1 MPRARPAE
9 VEVAALARERQ
20 VELVLFHFTNERLF
34 ANPVGVMR
42 AATAR
47 LGETPST
54 RDLILDVA
62 ERCFAERGFAGVSM
76 RAIAAGAGLKNQA
89 SLYHH
94 FRDKQALYEAV
105 LARGLSPVLALVAES
120 GRAWAT
126 GRSDAT
132 VDRFLDRVVD
142 HLAEHASLPRLLQR
156 AALDDSPYL
165 RSVLRRHLRPIYTQG
180 LTVLAAAGPWTPEEL
195 PHLAA
200 GLYHLIFGYF
210 ADTGLLETVSDDDP
224 RSPTAVARQRRF
236 LRTAVARILGVVPPR
251 RLSRRR

>member
-1 MPRARPAE
+1 MA
-9 VEVAALARERQ
+9 
-20 VELVLFHFTNERLF
+20 
-34 ANPVGVMR
+34 

-47 LGETPST
+47 LGEAPST
-54 RDLILDVA
+54 RNLILDVA

-76 RAIAAGAGLKNQA
+76 REIAGGAGLKNQA

-105 LARGLSPVLALVAES
+105 LARGLAPVLALVAES

-126 GRSDAT
+126 GRADAT
-132 VDRFLDRVVD
+132 VDRFLDQVVD
-142 HLAEHASLPRLLQR
+142 HLAEHAHLPRLLQR
-156 AALDDSPYL
+156 ATLDDSRYL

-180 LTVLAAAGPWTPEEL
+180 LDVLAAAGPWSAEEL

-210 ADTGLLETVSDDDP
+210 ADTALLEMVSDEDP
-224 RSPTAVARQRRF
+224 RSPAAVARQRRF
-236 LRTAVARILGVVPPR
+236 LRTAVGRILDVVPPR
-251 RLSRRR
+251 RALRRR